1 MYVQK
6 IYSKANLKC
15 KKKNTY
21 TRRLLPL
28 VLASEDNKRER
39 GGGCSRCAAATAISA
54 AAFAIVLLPL
64 SPLSLLLL
72 SSLSPLPPSLFL
84 LLLLP
89 LSCCRFRRW
98 CCCFH
103 RHRCCCCRRRH
114 HRHRRCCTC
123 CHRCRTHDPLVEPL
137 LRLSSLLHSFVH
149 PRSHLHC
156 SPLFGPCPCSSAPAL
171 GFVRPSPFS
180 PSLLRA
186 RLYLHLYYLSN
197 TT

>member
-21 TRRLLPL
+21 TRRLPPPL
-28 VLASEDNKRER
+28 L
-39 GGGCSRCAAATAISA
+39 
-54 AAFAIVLLPL
+54 FLLLP
-64 SPLSLLLL
+64 PL
-72 SSLSPLPPSLFL
+72 LFL

-89 LSCCRFRRW
+89 LSCCCFRGCHRCRFRRW
-98 CCCFH
+98 RCCFR
-103 RHRCCCCRRRH
+103 RHHCCCCRRRR
-114 HRHRRCCTC
+114 HRHRRCCAR

-149 PRSHLHC
+149 PHSHLHC
-156 SPLFGPCPCSSAPAL
+156 SSLFGPCPCSSAPAL